1 MASNKA
7 ATATF
12 IAAFAMIFAVEVS
25 VAQET
30 IGNSDGGDD
39 AVRHYKVNGF
49 DFEMEKGREACYIAC
64 YNNVFATNSSPFTAE
79 KRCHKKCSS
88 SAGGSLV
95 SASSAVAAAKHTL
108 TPNLV
113 KLLKD
118 NGIQKVKLF
127 DADADILRALKGS
140 DLEIMVGIPNDMLYA
155 LANSVAAAE
164 KWVEKNVSS
173 HVSSNSVNIR
183 YVAVGN
189 EPFLSTF
196 NGSFLATT
204 FPALQNVQAALIKA
218 GLGNKVKV
226 TIPLNADV
234 YQSSSEKPSTGDFR
248 QDIRDL
254 MVSIVKFLSDNGAP
268 FTVNIYP
275 FISLYNDP
283 NFPTDYAFFD
293 GYSNSIDDN
302 GKVYSNVF
310 DANHD
315 TLVWALQK
323 NGFPNMSII
332 IGEIGWPTDGD
343 IHANVKY
350 AQRFNQGFMTR
361 ISGGKGTPLR
371 PGPIDAYLFSLID
384 EDAKSIQP
392 GNFERHWGIFN
403 FDGTPKYNLS
413 LGANSG
419 RLVPASGVHYLT
431 QQWCVIAPTAS
442 LDNPQIADS
451 VGYACSHADCT
462 SLGYGTSCGDLDS
475 RGNISYAFNSYYQE
489 NNQLPSACKF
499 PGLSVITNKDPST
512 PTCKFKVMIQTSR
525 PASDRNSAITSLQN
539 MVLVI
544 ISFFQFCMHA
554 LNYCIF
560 RFTF

>member
-1 MASNKA
+1 MYLAL
-7 ATATF
+7 
-12 IAAFAMIFAVEVS
+12 
-25 VAQET
+25 
-30 IGNSDGGDD
+30 
-39 AVRHYKVNGF
+39 
-49 DFEMEKGREACYIAC
+49 
-64 YNNVFATNSSPFTAE
+64 
-79 KRCHKKCSS
+79 
-88 SAGGSLV
+88 LV
-95 SASSAVAAAKHTL
+95 SNTHTHTL
-108 TPNLV
+108 CRLHFKNCPALTANISLISEVKQMGSWRNWGLVLVLWGLMVVGGVEGIGANWGTQTTHPLPPDTVV

-127 DADADILRALKGS
+127 DADADILRALRGS
-140 DLEIMVGIPNDMLYA
+140 DLEVMVGIPNDMLYA

-196 NGSFLATT
+196 NGTFLATT

-283 NFPTDYAFFD
+283 NFPADYAFFD
-293 GYSNSIDDN
+293 GYSNSIDDD

-403 FDGTPKYNLS
+403 FDGTPKYDLS

-475 RGNISYAFNSYYQE
+475 RANISYAFNSYYQE

-512 PTCKFKVMIQTSR
+512 PTCKFKLMIQTSR
-525 PASDRNSAITSLQN
+525 PASDKNSAITSLQN

-544 ISFFQFCMHA
+544 ISFFSFAC
-554 LNYCIF
+554 LL
-560 RFTF
+560 